1 MLLLELRSMAEKSY
15 KASWAK
21 IGNSSGYRLPSEFF
35 RDNPDFVG
43 ADGTVQ
49 VIAPNTVLFNRAL
62 PDEMDEEDDAG
73 MMKLYLDFLIEQA
86 IAHPEE
92 LEEYTEQMIAED
104 QELMAGVILD
114 GD

>member
-1 MLLLELRSMAEKSY
+1 
-15 KASWAK
+15 
-21 IGNSSGYRLPSEFF
+21 
-35 RDNPDFVG
+35 
-43 ADGTVQ
+43 
-49 VIAPNTVLFNRAL
+49 
-62 PDEMDEEDDAG
+62 